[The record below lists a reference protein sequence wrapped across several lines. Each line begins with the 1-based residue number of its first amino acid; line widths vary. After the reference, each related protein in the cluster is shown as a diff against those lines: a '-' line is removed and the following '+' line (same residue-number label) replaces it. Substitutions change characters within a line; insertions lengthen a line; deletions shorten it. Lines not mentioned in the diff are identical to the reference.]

1 MGARGQI
8 KIVERMADKERA
20 VYLYTHWG
28 VGNMEMDVYRAM
40 MHTNQD
46 STFKEPTRTTDPEYF
61 SRVIFDRMKED
72 DTQGTLSY
80 GIGNFEHGDI
90 EKLIT
95 IDPENKEITIK
106 TYDWDS
112 PDKEITYTYE
122 EFVTHMDKQ
131 FRDVKTN

>member
-1 MGARGQI
+1 MGARGQV
-8 KIVERMADKERA
+8 KIIERGGEEERA

-28 VGNMEMDVYRAM
+28 VGNMEYDIYRAM
-40 MHTNQD
+40 NHKGNG
-46 STFKEPTRTTDPEYF
+46 TFKETARTTDPEYF
-61 SRVIFDRMKED
+61 ARVIFDRMKED

-95 IDPENKEITIK
+95 VDPENQKITIK

-122 EFVTHMDKQ
+122 KFIEHIEEKY
-131 FRDVKTN
+131 N